1 MTLIGL
7 TMPPDQPD
15 STLLLLLFPG
25 RGISEPAPPS
35 SPQEPS
41 EIPEDQRRF
50 VAQVRGVLADGIERG
65 EPVQPVRLRERAERR
80 LVEDLERVR

>member
-41 EIPEDQRRF
+41 EIPRISADSSRRF
-50 VAQVRGVLADGIERG
+50 AVSSQTVSSAVNRCNPCACANAQSVGS
-65 EPVQPVRLRERAERR
+65 
-80 LVEDLERVR
+80 